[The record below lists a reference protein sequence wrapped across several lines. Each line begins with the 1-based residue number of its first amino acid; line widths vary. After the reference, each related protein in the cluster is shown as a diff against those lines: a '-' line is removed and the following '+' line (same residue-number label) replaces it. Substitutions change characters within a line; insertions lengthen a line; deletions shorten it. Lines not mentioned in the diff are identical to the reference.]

1 MKSRWLLL
9 GIVLAVAVTMAS
21 CAKQGPDET
30 STSVRSQANTSQQDA
45 TRPPP
50 KETAKQHG
58 HDYSPGRV
66 PAFQTGVAS
75 LKSLPPTLQPE
86 SFTGKTREA
95 YKAVKEIPQTIA
107 QLPCYCYCDEGH
119 GHKSLHSCY
128 EDTHASQCAVCVDE
142 ALMAYQLE
150 KQQKLKPEQIRERI
164 VAQYA
169 PKQQ

>member
-1 MKSRWLLL
+1 MKTRWMLLSVVFAL
-9 GIVLAVAVTMAS
+9 TIGAVS
-21 CAKQGPDET
+21 CARREPNSP
-30 STSVRSQANTSQQDA
+30 STSGTSQSNASRQDA

-50 KETAKQHG
+50 KEMAKQHG
-58 HDYSPGRV
+58 HNNSASRV
-66 PAFQTGVAS
+66 PAFQSDAAS

-86 SFTGKTREA
+86 NFTGKTREA

-150 KQQKLKPEQIRERI
+150 KQQQLKPEQIRERI
-164 VAQYA
+164 VAKYA
-169 PKQQ
+169 PEQQ